1 MNDERYS
8 DPAEIRHTIGAQGTL
23 SLQTISGSVELR
35 ATDSDE
41 VVVRAVSENGRGEDL
56 PIVVRRTDGGLHIE
70 AEKRTFEMFGSFFRG
85 HSGIDFSIE
94 VPRAAQVEIKTV
106 SADVS
111 ARSLAGDQIYKT
123 VSGDVSVD
131 ADGGRLRLTTVSGDI
146 ELRPSASVE
155 VDINTTSGD
164 INVRGA
170 SLRNFNARTVS
181 GDVEVIAGLDS
192 GSLHTIETV
201 SGDFDLKPANGVS
214 VEVRR
219 GMDMGRGEGRTLVAG
234 DGAAQ
239 VRFRTLS
246 GDAHVS
252 GAERQKRS
260 DRRERHGGRLER
272 DLGSDIELKI
282 KRSLRGLGIDIDEP
296 PLDSEAPAA
305 GEPPPADEPHQPAM
319 TQLEVLQALERGE
332 MDVEEASRRLQ
343 EVS

>member
-1 MNDERYS
+1 MTDERYS
-8 DPAEIRHTIGAQGTL
+8 DPAEIRHTIGARGTL

-41 VVVRAVSENGRGEDL
+41 VVVRAVSENGRGDDL

-94 VPRAAQVEIKTV
+94 VPRTAQVEIKSV

-111 ARSLAGDQIYKT
+111 ARSLAGDQTYKT
-123 VSGDVSVD
+123 VSGDLSVE
-131 ADGGRLRLTTVSGDI
+131 ADGGRLRLITVSGDI

-170 SLRNFNARTVS
+170 SLSNFNARTVS
-181 GDVEVIAGLDS
+181 GDVQVVAGLDA

-201 SGDFDLKPANGVS
+201 SGDFDLKPANGVR

-219 GMDMGRGEGRTLVAG
+219 GMDMGRGEGRILVAG

-246 GDAHVS
+246 GDVHVA
-252 GAERQKRS
+252 GAERHKRS
-260 DRRERHGGRLER
+260 DRGERRGRRLER
-272 DLGSDIELKI
+272 DLGSHIERQVM
-282 KRSLRGLGIDIDEP
+282 RSLRGLGLDIE
-296 PLDSEAPAA
+296 
-305 GEPPPADEPHQPAM
+305 EPPPASEPAPPSEPRQPAM

-332 MDVEEASRRLQ
+332 MNVDEAARRLQ

>member
-1 MNDERYS
+1 MTDERYS

-23 SLQTISGSVELR
+23 SLQAISGSVELR

-41 VVVRAVSENGRGEDL
+41 VVVRAVSENGRGDDL
-56 PIVVRRTDGGLHIE
+56 PIVVRRTEGGLHIE
-70 AEKRTFEMFGSFFRG
+70 ADKRTFEMFGSFFRS

-111 ARSLAGDQIYKT
+111 ARSLAGDQTYKT
-123 VSGDVSVD
+123 VSGDISVD

-164 INVRGA
+164 ISVRGA

-246 GDAHVS
+246 GDAHVR
-252 GAERQKRS
+252 GRRAPEAVRS
-260 DRRERHGGRLER
+260 RRSPRSPPRARPGRPHRAR
-272 DLGSDIELKI
+272 DHALPARPGSRFRRAAAR
-282 KRSLRGLGIDIDEP
+282 RSP
-296 PLDSEAPAA
+296 PA
-305 GEPPPADEPHQPAM
+305 GEPPPASEPHQPAM

-332 MDVEEASRRLQ
+332 MDVDEATRRLQ